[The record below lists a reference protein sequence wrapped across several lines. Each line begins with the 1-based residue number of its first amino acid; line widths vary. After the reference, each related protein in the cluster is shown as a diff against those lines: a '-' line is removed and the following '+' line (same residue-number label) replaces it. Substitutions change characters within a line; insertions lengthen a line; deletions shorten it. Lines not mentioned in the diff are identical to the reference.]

1 MSFVAAAST
10 AVRARKFPDRRVHF
24 RYSLAFGVQ
33 YNITGRTNGNGPRT
47 EPIEGTGSIL
57 NISSGGLLFEADR
70 ALNQGAVIDL
80 SVDWPV
86 LLDNRLP
93 LKLKIRGKIIRTN
106 ERLTAVQLRW
116 WEFHTRSGRSLA
128 R

>member
-1 MSFVAAAST
+1 M
-10 AVRARKFPDRRVHF
+10 
-24 RYSLAFGVQ
+24 
-33 YNITGRTNGNGPRT
+33 
-47 EPIEGTGSIL
+47 
-57 NISSGGLLFEADR
+57 SSGGLLFEADR

-106 ERLTAVQLRW
+106 ERLTAVQLQR
-116 WEFHTRSGRSLA
+116 WEFHTRSGRSL
-128 R
+128 RR